1 MLFTWYLIFSV
12 WKGKGDLQICL
23 GQNSKTGG
31 PKSLQELYHLWE
43 EVWRQEGN
51 WRHHCQQ
58 EEIPVWRGSEGM
70 YYKYSLGSPYI
81 QLLLKLHECL
91 LIWRLMS
98 FMLPLILSP
107 RKYQENTVLFGG
119 RIPSMGEKMILAF
132 TAFFVSA
139 FSCRLWSPS
148 FLLHSELCTLHSHLR
163 GWCSSACNL
172 LLHFCYAVT
181 ITGHLT
187 CINTF
192 FVRKQVYYTFLLFTE
207 YCIFHHFFFPLSQFG
222 LFAFT

>member
-12 WKGKGDLQICL
+12 WKGKGDLQVCL

-98 FMLPLILSP
+98 FMLLLILSP
-107 RKYQENTVLFGG
+107 RKYQENAVLFGD
-119 RIPSMGEKMILAF
+119 RIPSMGEKTILVF
-132 TAFFVSA
+132 TAFLF
-139 FSCRLWSPS
+139 
-148 FLLHSELCTLHSHLR
+148 LHSHVDC
-163 GWCSSACNL
+163 GAQFFYCTQSSVPFTVIL
-172 LLHFCYAVT
+172 GDDAVQLVT
-181 ITGHLT
+181 Y
-187 CINTF
+187 F
-192 FVRKQVYYTFLLFTE
+192 FTSVMQ
-207 YCIFHHFFFPLSQFG
+207 
-222 LFAFT
+222 